1 MLDQP
6 FVFLDPTSKTQLVLG
21 VAAAE
26 IWRSTTFMMVI
37 LFAGLQ
43 AIPRDYVE
51 ASEVFGAGF
60 FQRVRHVI
68 LPMLK
73 PSIQVALLLR
83 LIFAFEVFAVV
94 IALTGSGATVL
105 AAEAYKWQATNEN
118 EHVAAAYSLVIL
130 GLSLAAAAVV
140 LVTLRTP
147 RERRLR

>member
-1 MLDQP
+1 
-6 FVFLDPTSKTQLVLG
+6 
-21 VAAAE
+21 
-26 IWRSTTFMMVI
+26 MMVI

-83 LIFAFEVFAVV
+83 LIFAFEVAVV

-105 AAEAYKWQATNEN
+105 AAR
-118 EHVAAAYSLVIL
+118 
-130 GLSLAAAAVV
+130 
-140 LVTLRTP
+140 RTSGRRPTRTSTWPP
-147 RERRLR
+147 RTRS